1 MMKISAMTTDTT
13 SVKSIL
19 QNYTAYSTIPTAFNA
34 AASNKQQTL
43 TLLDVMIKKIP
54 ILHVIIIKPTVTKK
68 KNLRT
73 ELIFSHLFLLAY
85 IKNIRNI

>member
-34 AASNKQQTL
+34 AASNMLQTL

-68 KNLRT
+68 KK
-73 ELIFSHLFLLAY
+73 I
-85 IKNIRNI
+85 